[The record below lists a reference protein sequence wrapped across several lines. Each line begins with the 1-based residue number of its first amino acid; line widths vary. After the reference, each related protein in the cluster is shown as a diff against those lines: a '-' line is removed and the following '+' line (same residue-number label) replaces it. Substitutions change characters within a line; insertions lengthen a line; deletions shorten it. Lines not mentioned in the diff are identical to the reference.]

1 LYLYEFGYLL
11 IFGYLLTFRYKVIKN
26 SNLKLMLMAKKV
38 KILVL
43 GSLLFDCVTWGERL
57 PKKGET
63 VIGYRN
69 GFFTGG
75 KGANQAVQAA
85 RMGAEVHMIGRV
97 GKDHFGGILL
107 DALKKEGI
115 NIRHV
120 TEDANTS
127 TGTCCIHVDKKGAN
141 AIMIVPQANLSIS
154 TKDID
159 MAMDEIKD
167 FDIFVTQL
175 EVNDEATIYAIKQA
189 RAKGSIIVFNP
200 APAHSVPKDIFGYA
214 DYVILNETETEF
226 FSGVLPVD
234 DNSCMRA
241 AKRLLKMGLKC
252 VIITLGPRGV
262 FYADNGISYLL
273 PTFDADTVD
282 TTAAG
287 DAFNAAFATVLGEG
301 MSVDEALMYGNA
313 AGSIATTRHG
323 AQSSLGYREEIDSMK
338 NSFNIKKI
346 FINKDKS

>member
-1 LYLYEFGYLL
+1 
-11 IFGYLLTFRYKVIKN
+11 
-26 SNLKLMLMAKKV
+26 MAKKV

-43 GSLLFDCVTWGERL
+43 GSLLFDCVTWGDRL

-97 GKDHFGGILL
+97 GKDYFGGILL

-120 TEDANTS
+120 IEDANTS

-159 MAMDEIKD
+159 MAMEEIKD

-189 RAKGSIIVFNP
+189 REKGSIIVFNP
-200 APAHSVPKDIFGYA
+200 APAHNIPPDTFGHA
-214 DYVILNETETEF
+214 DYVTLNETETEF
-226 FSGVLPVD
+226 FSGILPFD
-234 DNSCMRA
+234 GNSCSRA
-241 AKRLLKMGLKC
+241 AKELLKMGLKC

-262 FYADNGISYLL
+262 FYADSNTSYVL
-273 PTFDADTVD
+273 PTFEANAVD

-301 MSVDEALMYGNA
+301 VSVDEALVYGNA
-313 AGSIATTRHG
+313 AGSIATTKHG
-323 AQSSLGYREEIDSMK
+323 AQSSLGYRKEIDAMK
-338 NSFNIKKI
+338 NSSDIKKI
-346 FINKDKS
+346 FINTDKS